1 MFGLMIVSTVVTIT
15 LVGLINM
22 NIITNELNNA
32 SSIAVG
38 QTQKYIKELKI
49 DEFENNVNNA
59 MTNEEYRNYFI
70 ERFNENVKKPNYYDL
85 TDVEADYNHGL
96 LYVSIKCKQYPKVKA
111 KKLINIIE
119 IDGEYGKGNRYKKG
133 YSIWSSKRS
142 YKKKEKVIYP
152 IEWSDWQKNKPD
164 SFYQIKEETKTIN
177 ITNSL
182 TGLTRNKEWPKE
194 IFVLENDIT
203 SMSNIT
209 VDVYAYINTMSSA
222 TQTYWSPG
230 LELYYYDGD
239 QKVTITSR
247 KEGKYSASKPLENDE
262 KIILD
267 NIHLS
272 ITEYK
277 PTNGYQNKINSM
289 RFKNSSITYQSLLYR
304 YVTKWSDAYDVEE
317 VNENIENKLYSYEMI
332 YSRYIDKDFYE
343 TLASDS
349 VWRSDEYKEV
359 LNYYF
364 DKYEKSI

>member
-1 MFGLMIVSTVVTIT
+1 MFGLMIVSITIIIT
-15 LVGLINM
+15 LIDLINM

-49 DEFENNVNNA
+49 DEFENGA
-59 MTNEEYRNYFI
+59 CSTMTNEKYRSYFI
-70 ERFNENVKKPNYYDL
+70 ERFNECVKKPNYYDL
-85 TDVEADYNHGL
+85 ANVEADYNHGL
-96 LYVSIKCKQYPKVKA
+96 LYVSIKCKKYPKVKE

-119 IDGEYGKGNRYKKG
+119 IEGEYGKGDRYKKG
-133 YSIWSSKRS
+133 YSVWSNKRS
-142 YKKKEKVIYP
+142 FKKKEKVIYP
-152 IEWSDWQKNKPD
+152 IEWSNWQKDKPN
-164 SFYQIKEETKTIN
+164 SFYQKKEETTTVN

-194 IFVLENDIT
+194 IYVLDNDIT
-203 SMSNIT
+203 SMSSIT

-230 LELYYYDGD
+230 LELYYFDGD
-239 QKVTITSR
+239 QKITIASR
-247 KEGKYSASKPLENDE
+247 KEGKYSSSKPLKNDE
-262 KIILD
+262 EITLD

-277 PTNGYQNKINSM
+277 PTNGYQSKINSM

-304 YVTKWSDAYDVEE
+304 YVTKWSEPYDVEE
-317 VNENIENKLYSYEMI
+317 VSEDIENKLYSYEMI

-349 VWRSDEYKEV
+349 VWRSKEYKEI
-359 LNYYF
+359 LNHYF